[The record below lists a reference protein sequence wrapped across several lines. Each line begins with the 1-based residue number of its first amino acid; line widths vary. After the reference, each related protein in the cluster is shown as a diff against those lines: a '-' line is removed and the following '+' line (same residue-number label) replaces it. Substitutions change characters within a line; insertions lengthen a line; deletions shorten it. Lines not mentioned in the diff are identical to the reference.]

1 MKKAYCA
8 LLSPVL
14 AISLNLSAQ
23 ESLLGEINYSQLESY
38 VQLAKDN
45 YYKSKILK
53 VEEERSK
60 SEVGAAQISYLD
72 FVDVSYY
79 YRPSDRTALNPDNP
93 FVFNG
98 FQIGV
103 SFSPGSFF
111 QKPFEV
117 KQAKAEYE
125 IAKLQRLDYE
135 RILENEVKSRYYD
148 YIYSLKE
155 LKVKTEEAQAN
166 KALFEDT
173 RLKFE
178 RGEADLQSYSGARS
192 NMSVAST
199 ALAQVEVSFL
209 KAKDALEEII
219 GMKLTEVQP

>member
-1 MKKAYCA
+1 MKKVRYI
-8 LLSPVL
+8 LLLPVL
-14 AISLNLSAQ
+14 AVSLGSSAQ
-23 ESLLGEINYSQLESY
+23 ESIMGEINYSQLESY
-38 VQLAKDN
+38 IQLAKSN
-45 YYKSKILK
+45 YPKSKILK

-60 SEVGAAQISYLD
+60 SQVSAAKISYLD

-79 YRPSDRTALNPDNP
+79 YRPGDRAALNPDNP

-98 FQIGV
+98 FQFGITL
-103 SFSPGSFF
+103 SPGSFL

-117 KQAKAEYE
+117 KQAKAEHE

-135 RILENEVKSRYYD
+135 RVLESEVKSRYYD
-148 YIYSLKE
+148 YIFLLNE
-155 LKVKTEEAQAN
+155 IKVKTEEAQAS

-178 RGEADLQSYSGARS
+178 RGEAQIESYSSART
-192 NMSVAST
+192 NFTAAST
-199 ALAQVEVSFL
+199 ALSQIEVNFL

-219 GMKLTEVQP
+219 GTTLNEVQQ